1 MAISAVQPPIIHHCH
16 SFARCSHPRPI
27 SSRAATITMTWR
39 TWVFATIRRRRRPST
54 RRVPR
59 LHTTFIITWTRATMI
74 ARARQRRAQER
85 HRRHPYA
92 SRRPTSVSILT
103 IYRHLMRTRTRRE
116 VSACESCRRH
126 RPMWSIST
134 IAINSK
140 TTFSSVSHTK
150 TITARSRCSRRNAP
164 PSTIRTIIT
173 IKSHRR
179 RHRRTIL
186 THRNSTDITTS
197 RVRYWSPTHHRQHI
211 SKPTIHDLDSPTG
224 WAMVMQQLRPTIRFP
239 FLSSH
244 VTHRDSMFHS
254 TLTTTCWCPSSAAS
268 TCSAKATRIS
278 HHCIRLASTS
288 TIHRPCWRTASH
300 RRTSSNRRWKMDCW
314 MDGENDTET
323 LHYCCQIY
331 MFKITHTHASWRK
344 DVWWNKQA
352 EKQKKK
358 LENV

>member
-1 MAISAVQPPIIHHCH
+1 
-16 SFARCSHPRPI
+16 
-27 SSRAATITMTWR
+27 MTWR
-39 TWVFATIRRRRRPST
+39 TWVFATIRRRRQPSI

-74 ARARQRRAQER
+74 ARARQQRAQER

-116 VSACESCRRH
+116 VSACESCRKH
-126 RPMWSIST
+126 RPMLSIST

-164 PSTIRTIIT
+164 PSMIIRTIIT

-197 RVRYWSPTHHRQHI
+197 KVRYWSPTHHRQHI
-211 SKPTIHDLDSPTG
+211 SKQTIHDLDSPTG
-224 WAMVMQQLRPTIRFP
+224 WAMVMQQLLPTIRFP

-244 VTHRDSMFHS
+244 VIHRDFMFHS
-254 TLTTTCWCPSSAAS
+254 TLTTTRWCPSSAAS
-268 TCSAKATRIS
+268 ICSAKPTRIS

-288 TIHRPCWRTASH
+288 TIHRPCWRMASH
-300 RRTSSNRRWKMDCW
+300 RQTLSSQRWKMACW
-314 MDGENDTET
+314 MDGENDTKM

-331 MFKITHTHASWRK
+331 MFKITH
-344 DVWWNKQA
+344 A
-352 EKQKKK
+352 EKGMFDGLSKQKKNWK
-358 LENV
+358 M